1 MSISQVLFDAIQT
14 IEAELQKPGE
24 YGEVL
29 QQDIQALVN
38 RMKDVQRQLD
48 CELTTMD
55 TSDDS

>member
-24 YGEVL
+24 YGEAL
-29 QQDIQALVN
+29 QEEIRTLVN

-48 CELTTMD
+48 CELTEMD
-55 TSDDS
+55 TGDDK